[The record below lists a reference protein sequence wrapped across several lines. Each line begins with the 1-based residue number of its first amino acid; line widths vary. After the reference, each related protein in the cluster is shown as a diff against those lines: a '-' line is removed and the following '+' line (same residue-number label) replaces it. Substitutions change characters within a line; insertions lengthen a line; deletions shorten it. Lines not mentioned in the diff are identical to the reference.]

1 LAELRRRQGR
11 FDDAQRLLDQ
21 AGQASALVCR
31 SRLALDRGESQEAL
45 DLAER
50 ALRRIPST
58 TIIDR
63 APALEA
69 LVAAALACGDVDR
82 ASAAVIELK
91 EVARLA
97 QTGPLRG
104 AACRADG
111 AVILAA
117 GEHDRARRLL
127 EDAVDEFER
136 CGAPFDA
143 ARARLELARSLI
155 ALGRSTDAVRE
166 ARAALARLTELDAAG
181 EARRARSLLE
191 RQSTDDG
198 HPSRLV
204 PGITPR
210 EREVLRHLAE
220 GLTNRQIAD
229 RLFVSE
235 HTIHRHITSILRK
248 LDLPTRTAAA
258 AFAVRAGLADSS
270 TT

>member
-1 LAELRRRQGR
+1 M
-11 FDDAQRLLDQ
+11 
-21 AGQASALVCR
+21 
-31 SRLALDRGESQEAL
+31 
-45 DLAER
+45 
-50 ALRRIPST
+50 
-58 TIIDR
+58 IINR

-69 LVAAALACGDVDR
+69 VIAAAIGCGDVDR
-82 ASAAVIELK
+82 ASAAVTELK

-97 QTGPLRG
+97 QTGSLRG
-104 AACRADG
+104 AVCLADG
-111 AVILAA
+111 AVTLAA

-136 CGAPFDA
+136 CGAPFEA
-143 ARARLELARSLI
+143 ARARLELAMSLI
-155 ALGRSTDAVRE
+155 ALGRGADAVRE
-166 ARAALARLTELDAAG
+166 AQAALARLTELEAQG
-181 EARRARSLLE
+181 EARRARGLLE
-191 RQSTDDG
+191 GQSPGGD
-198 HPSRLV
+198 HSSPLV
-204 PGITPR
+204 PGITRR

-258 AFAVRAGLADSS
+258 AYAVRAGLAGSA